1 MLLTEMVTAVQG
13 AFGARF
19 QIPTSLVLQYLD
31 TVQKVAFNR
40 DMKAFLWTQD
50 YLTVYTDVVLSSS
63 GYTPFVAADV
73 GRTFS
78 GTTGIG
84 TIISFNNALYTVQ
97 VNSSDT
103 FSGPLTTSGGT
114 GGGVYA
120 SQATSLGPYSWASL
134 SPLLGSLTPFTA
146 VNAGVRRMLG
156 ITIATDVEIY
166 GQNPTVLT
174 RDYGFMYPVFDER
187 AALVVVKKYDIQRA
201 LFFINT
207 PSTVANTYRWV
218 YYIRPPTIGLT
229 TDDPNVLI
237 PSEFHQT
244 VMVEGAQALAD
255 RAVYGDK
262 TPEQALS
269 AILTPFWDMMAQAYT
284 PDGVNNNMTS
294 EGQL

>member
-1 MLLTEMVTAVQG
+1 MTLVEMVTAVQG

-19 QIPTSLVLQYLD
+19 QVSNALVLQYLD

-50 YLTVYTDVVLSSS
+50 YLTVYTDVGLSSS
-63 GYTPFVAADV
+63 GFTSFVAADV
-73 GRTFS
+73 GRTIT
-78 GTTGIG
+78 GTTGTG

-97 VNSSDT
+97 VSTSTT
-103 FSGPLTTSGGT
+103 FSGPIVTSGGT
-114 GGGVYA
+114 GAGTFS

-134 SPLLGSLTPFTA
+134 APLMGSLTPFTA
-146 VNAGVRRMLG
+146 SAGVRRMLG
-156 ITIATDVEIY
+156 ITTATDVEIY

-187 AALVVVKKYDIQRA
+187 AIYSVVRKYDITKA
-201 LFFINT
+201 LYFIDT
-207 PSTVANTYRWV
+207 PSTTENTYRWV

-229 TDDPNVLI
+229 TDDANVLI
-237 PSEFHQT
+237 PAEYHQT

-269 AILTPFWDMMAQAYT
+269 QILTPFWDMMAQAYT
-284 PDGVNNNMTS
+284 PDGTNNNFTS
-294 EGQL
+294 DGQL